1 MSKNTEHTSA
11 LLSRVCK
18 QSCEKDSRA
27 VVVDLPQGK
36 APLLVRDW
44 IVYMQVVR
52 DYSVICLSRSLLRSD
67 KIEIGR

>member
-27 VVVDLPQGK
+27 VVVDLPREKPHCLSDCGLACTK
-36 APLLVRDW
+36 LYHSHNLLV
-44 IVYMQVVR
+44 
-52 DYSVICLSRSLLRSD
+52 
-67 KIEIGR
+67 IETILQCRHL